1 MTNPSPRAVSEMIRP
16 ANIKLHLVADNS
28 ETVLDELTCQ
38 IPEILNQ
45 PAARKT
51 LLHALLERERL
62 HSTGI
67 GDGIALPHARN
78 ALVGLIDHPV
88 IVFGRHATGIDYA
101 AIDGVPARLFFLI
114 VAPTVTDHLAIL
126 ARLSR
131 LLRQPNVRKNLLA
144 AKTPDEVITVL
155 KEAEARL

>member
-1 MTNPSPRAVSEMIRP
+1 MTKTGHRAVSEMIKP
-16 ANIKLHLVADNS
+16 ANIKLHLVSDNS

-101 AIDGVPARLFFLI
+101 AIDGIPARLFFLI

-131 LLRQPNVRKNLLA
+131 LLRQPNVRQNLLS
-144 AKTPDEVITVL
+144 AKTADEVIGLLST
-155 KEAEARL
+155 AEAQL